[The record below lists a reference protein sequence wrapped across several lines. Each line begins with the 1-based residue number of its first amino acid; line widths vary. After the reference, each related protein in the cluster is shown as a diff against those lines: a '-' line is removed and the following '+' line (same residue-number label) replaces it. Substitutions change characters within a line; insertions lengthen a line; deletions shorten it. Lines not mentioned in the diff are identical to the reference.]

1 MIKNIPIGMVN
12 YAVNLRTNRRALK
25 AFMFIIGLFVFGMV
39 KAQKNVPQ
47 SQRFTFITKEYDLGK
62 IKKTKTVAPDFI
74 SKNQGFIC
82 RKEWLLEKKTG
93 LPLRVR
99 LGSLDYVNKLEGK

>member
-1 MIKNIPIGMVN
+1 
-12 YAVNLRTNRRALK
+12 LK
-25 AFMFIIGLFVFGMV
+25 AFIILLGILTTGFVNGQDKTKVVKPFVFIV
-39 KAQKNVPQ
+39 T
-47 SQRFTFITKEYDLGK
+47 RYDLDSN
-62 IKKTKTVAPDFI
+62 KTKKIIQPDYA

-82 RKEWLLEKKTG
+82 RQEWLFEKKTG

>member
-1 MIKNIPIGMVN
+1 MVAAGILFMGWVNGQEKMRPHDRFIFIP
-12 YAVNLRTNRRALK
+12 K
-25 AFMFIIGLFVFGMV
+25 
-39 KAQKNVPQ
+39 Q
-47 SQRFTFITKEYDLGK
+47 YDLSTGK
-62 IKKTKTVAPDFI
+62 IPKAIAPDYI

-82 RKEWLLEKKTG
+82 RQEWLLEKKTG

>member
-1 MIKNIPIGMVN
+1 MIKNIPVGMVN
-12 YAVNLRTNRRALK
+12 YDVNLRTNRRALK
-25 AFMFIIGLFVFGMV
+25 AFMFIIGLFIFGMA
-39 KAQKNVPQ
+39 KAQKKVPQ
-47 SQRFTFITKEYDLGK
+47 TQKFSFITKEYDLGK
-62 IKKTKTVAPDFI
+62 IKTTKTVAPDFI

-93 LPLRVR
+93 VPLRVR

>member
-1 MIKNIPIGMVN
+1 M
-12 YAVNLRTNRRALK
+12 K
-25 AFMFIIGLFVFGMV
+25 AFITTIAILFLGNAYSQEKKAEIPPFVFIV
-39 KAQKNVPQ
+39 KQ
-47 SQRFTFITKEYDLGK
+47 YDLRN
-62 IKKTKTVAPDFI
+62 IKREKPIAPDFI

-82 RKEWLLEKKTG
+82 KQEWLLEKKTG

>member
-1 MIKNIPIGMVN
+1 
-12 YAVNLRTNRRALK
+12 
-25 AFMFIIGLFVFGMV
+25 MFIIGLFIIGVV
-39 KAQKNVPQ
+39 KAQKKVPQ
-47 SQRFTFITKEYDLGK
+47 PQKFTFITKEYDLGK
-62 IKKTKTVAPDFI
+62 IKKPKTVAPDFI

>member
-1 MIKNIPIGMVN
+1 
-12 YAVNLRTNRRALK
+12 
-25 AFMFIIGLFVFGMV
+25 MFIIVLFIVGMA
-39 KAQKNVPQ
+39 KAQKKAPQ
-47 SQRFTFITKEYDLGK
+47 SQKFTFITKEYDLGK
-62 IKKTKTVAPDFI
+62 IKKPKTVAPDFI

>member
-1 MIKNIPIGMVN
+1 
-12 YAVNLRTNRRALK
+12 
-25 AFMFIIGLFVFGMV
+25 MFIIGLFVFGTAC
-39 KAQKNVPQ
+39 AQKKVLEP
-47 SQRFTFITKEYDLGK
+47 QRFNFIAKEYDLGK

>member
-1 MIKNIPIGMVN
+1 
-12 YAVNLRTNRRALK
+12 
-25 AFMFIIGLFVFGMV
+25 MFIIGLFVFGTAC
-39 KAQKNVPQ
+39 AQKKVPET
-47 SQRFTFITKEYDLGK
+47 QRFNFVAKEYDLGK

-74 SKNQGFIC
+74 SKNQGFMC

>member
-1 MIKNIPIGMVN
+1 MV
-12 YAVNLRTNRRALK
+12 A
-25 AFMFIIGLFVFGMV
+25 IGLVFTGWV
-39 KAQKNVPQ
+39 NGQEKKSPQERFIFIAKQYELSGSKIPKA
-47 SQRFTFITKEYDLGK
+47 I
-62 IKKTKTVAPDFI
+62 APDYI

-82 RKEWLLEKKTG
+82 RQEWLLEKKTG

>member
-1 MIKNIPIGMVN
+1 M
-12 YAVNLRTNRRALK
+12 K
-25 AFMFIIGLFVFGMV
+25 AFITTIGILFLGIAYGQEK
-39 KAQKNVPQ
+39 KAQKQP
-47 SQRFTFITKEYDLGK
+47 FIFIAKQYELTNTKRGK
-62 IKKTKTVAPDFI
+62 PIAPDFI

-82 RKEWLLEKKTG
+82 KQEWLLEKKTG

>member
-1 MIKNIPIGMVN
+1 MTAIAILFLGIAYSQEKIPE
-12 YAVNLRTNRRALK
+12 K
-25 AFMFIIGLFVFGMV
+25 QPFVFIV
-39 KAQKNVPQ
+39 KQYNL
-47 SQRFTFITKEYDLGK
+47 TNC
-62 IKKTKTVAPDFI
+62 KKTTIVEPNFV

-82 RKEWLLEKKTG
+82 RQEWLLEKKTG